1 MEKKTLVLGA
11 SEKPWRYSH
20 MALQL
25 LAAKGVPAVAVG
37 QSDGKVGAVA
47 IETGQPA
54 YPDVHTITMYVGPE
68 HQGNLE
74 KYILSLRPERIIFNP
89 GTENRD
95 LAEKAR
101 ATGIEVVEACT
112 LVMLR
117 TGQF

>member
-25 LAAKGVPAVAVG
+25 LAAKGVPSVAVG
-37 QSDGKVGAVA
+37 QADGKVGNVS

-54 YPDVHTITMYVGPE
+54 YTGIHTVSMYVSAE

-74 KYILSLRPERIIFNP
+74 KYILSLRPARIIFNP
-89 GTENRD
+89 GTENRE

-101 ATGIEVVEACT
+101 MEGIEVVEACT